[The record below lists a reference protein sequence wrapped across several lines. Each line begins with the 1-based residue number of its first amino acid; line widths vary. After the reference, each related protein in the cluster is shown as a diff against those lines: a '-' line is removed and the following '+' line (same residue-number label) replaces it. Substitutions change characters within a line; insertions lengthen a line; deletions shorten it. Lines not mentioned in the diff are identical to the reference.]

1 MTDFDE
7 PIWKN
12 WKKNEVGRPVSYGMY
27 WILVTVLG
35 LYLLVSLLF
44 PAVSAQ
50 NMSVTD
56 LTLAQSQTVQIYSNG
71 TLLGTYNTTT
81 NGIVLP
87 SVDFVLVVKP
97 TTADIFSN
105 PTGFLDYAFDFVE
118 ANAISIIILM
128 FLIGLV
134 LRRR

>member
-1 MTDFDE
+1 MFENED
-7 PIWKN
+7 PVWKN
-12 WKKNEVGRPVSYGMY
+12 WEKNEVARPVSHGFY
-27 WILVTVLG
+27 WILVTILV
-35 LYLLVSLLF
+35 LYLAISVLF

-87 SVDFVLVVKP
+87 PVDFVLVVKP

-105 PTGFLDYAFDFVE
+105 PTGFLSYAFDFVE

-128 FLIGLV
+128 FLVGMV
-134 LRRR
+134 WRRR